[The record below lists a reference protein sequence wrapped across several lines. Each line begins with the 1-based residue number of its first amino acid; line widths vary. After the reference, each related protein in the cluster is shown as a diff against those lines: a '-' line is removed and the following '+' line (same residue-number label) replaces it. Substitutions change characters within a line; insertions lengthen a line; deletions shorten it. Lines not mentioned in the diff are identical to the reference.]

1 MGFIKNIGS
10 RFFGITD
17 SDDELEDL
25 DQDEDDEEEEE
36 EDEEDGERR
45 GLVTRLKGV
54 FKRKRDDD
62 PDEDEPDDAGSI
74 PSRGTNPPVQYR
86 DGNIIKDSRM
96 VNIEPEPHCER
107 IVRVRQIDECRDII
121 QFLLD
126 GESVLLNLE
135 NVDPKDCGRI
145 VDLLSG
151 AAFALSGRIIKVAHL
166 SYLLAPQNV
175 NVIEMNG
182 YGMNNQSRFR

>member
-1 MGFIKNIGS
+1 MGFIKDIGS

-17 SDDELEDL
+17 SDEEVEDL
-25 DQDEDDEEEEE
+25 DQEEDDEED
-36 EDEEDGERR
+36 EDDGERR
-45 GLVTRLKGV
+45 SFTEILKGV
-54 FKRKRDDD
+54 FNRKYEDD
-62 PDEDEPDDAGSI
+62 PDEDEQDEVVTGS
-74 PSRGTNPPVQYR
+74 SRTVPPPVQVR
-86 DGNIIKDSRM
+86 DGNIIKDSRL
-96 VNIEPEPHCER
+96 VNVEPEPHCER